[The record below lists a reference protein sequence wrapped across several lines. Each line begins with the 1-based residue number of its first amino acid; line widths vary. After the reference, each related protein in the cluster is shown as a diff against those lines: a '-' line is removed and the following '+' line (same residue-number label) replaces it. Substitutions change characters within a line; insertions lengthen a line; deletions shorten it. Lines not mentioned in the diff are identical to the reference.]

1 MTPIDNS
8 YTAHQIDVVRYSA
21 GEAKKVDAFL
31 LDLIDYLET
40 RLAKEGES
48 IASKKR
54 LQILLNRT
62 REDYATRADMHAD
75 INRVL
80 TRIDN
85 LDQKIDRI
93 LQGMNK

>member
-1 MTPIDNS
+1 MTPLDNS

-40 RLAKEGES
+40 RIAKEGGS

-54 LQILLNRT
+54 LQILLDDVKKRMSGELSRFT
-62 REDYATRADMHAD
+62 DEFISRMGQS
-75 INRVL
+75 L
-80 TRIDN
+80 
-85 LDQKIDRI
+85 K
-93 LQGMNK
+93 